1 VQAGPHALQ
10 TLDFLKGTDMSK
22 LLDTMQKFSSAEEF
36 LDFLGVDYAPQVV
49 HVNRLHILKR
59 FQQYLG
65 RDPVPEGL
73 PETEEHAA
81 YKNRLQL
88 AYGDFVQSDAVTEKV
103 FKVFQDKAG
112 MQTVSVQ
119 KLKTSLEQRRV

>member
-1 VQAGPHALQ
+1 MSAL
-10 TLDFLKGTDMSK
+10 LN
-22 LLDTMQKFSSAEEF
+22 TMQNFSAAEEF
-36 LDFLGVDYAPQVV
+36 FEFLGVDYTPQIV

-73 PETEEHAA
+73 PEADERAA
-81 YKNRLQL
+81 YRAKLQL
-88 AYGDFVQSDAVTEKV
+88 AYQDFVRSNAVAEKV

-112 MQTVSVQ
+112 VQTVSVN
-119 KLKTSLEQRRV
+119 KLKQTLSERSAT

>member
-1 VQAGPHALQ
+1 
-10 TLDFLKGTDMSK
+10 MSS

-36 LDFLGVDYAPQVV
+36 LNFLGVDYVPQVV

-73 PETEEHAA
+73 PEAEERAA
-81 YKNRLQL
+81 YKKLL
-88 AYGDFVQSDAVTEKV
+88 EMAYGDFVKSNAATEKV
-103 FKVFQDKAG
+103 FKVFQDADG
-112 MQTVSVQ
+112 VQTVSVK
-119 KLKTSLEQRRV
+119 KLKETLADRHA

>member
-1 VQAGPHALQ
+1 MS
-10 TLDFLKGTDMSK
+10 TLFN
-22 LLDTMQKFSSAEEF
+22 TMQKFSAAEEF

-49 HVNRLHILKR
+49 QVNRLHILKR

-73 PETEEHAA
+73 PEADERAA
-81 YKNRLQL
+81 YKDRLQQ
-88 AYGDFVQSDAVTEKV
+88 AYQDFVQSNAVVEKV

-112 MQTVSVQ
+112 VQTISVN
-119 KLKTSLEQRRV
+119 KLKQSLSERE

>member
-1 VQAGPHALQ
+1 
-10 TLDFLKGTDMSK
+10 M
-22 LLDTMQKFSSAEEF
+22 
-36 LDFLGVDYAPQVV
+36 

-73 PETEEHAA
+73 PEADERTA
-81 YKNRLQL
+81 YKTRLEL
-88 AYGDFVQSDAVTEKV
+88 AYGDFVKSDAVTEKV

-112 MQTVSVQ
+112 MQTVSVN
-119 KLKTSLEQRRV
+119 KLKATLEDRRV